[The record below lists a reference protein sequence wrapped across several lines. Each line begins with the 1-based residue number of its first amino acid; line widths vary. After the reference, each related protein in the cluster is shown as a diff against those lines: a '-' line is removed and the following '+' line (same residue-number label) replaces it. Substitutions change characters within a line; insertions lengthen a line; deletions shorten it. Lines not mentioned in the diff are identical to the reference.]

1 MKAHQAA
8 KAAGLKNLNHL
19 AELSEQSPQTLL
31 NWFNNKRKLFDL
43 VLSGAALLIKT
54 TTNAKPHI
62 IFEDWFN
69 QLDKLAIEEG
79 FFNEKNSE
87 PGKEYWKSLYDQKL
101 TPKQAFYKETSK

>member
-43 VLSGAALLIKT
+43 VLSGAALLINKQK
-54 TTNAKPHI
+54 NIKPYI
-62 IFEDWFN
+62 TFDDWFV

-79 FFNEKNSE
+79 FFYEKDSKLGE
-87 PGKEYWKSLYDQKL
+87 TYWKSFYDQKL
-101 TPKQAFYKETSK
+101 TPKQALYKKTLK